1 MWERRNN
8 LLKIGEFSKITGVPI
23 RTLRYYDEIDLF
35 KPAEIDLFT
44 DYRYYK
50 EEQIE
55 DLKIINKLKSIGFTL
70 EEIKINWNKFTN
82 EIMENKK
89 KELEKKLEDVNQSIR
104 EIDKLSSTIHNGR
117 FNNKEKEIRSV
128 KTLF

>member
-1 MWERRNN
+1 MLR
-8 LLKIGEFSKITGVPI
+8 IGEFSKLTGVPI

-55 DLKIINKLKSIGFTL
+55 DLELINKLKQVGFTL
-70 EEIKINWNKFTN
+70 DEIKQSWNNFTN

-89 KELEKKLEDVNQSIR
+89 RQLEHQLGDINESIK
-104 EIDKLSSTIHNGR
+104 EIDRLRSNIVGGKITKEARPETRKVKSL
-117 FNNKEKEIRSV
+117 FN
-128 KTLF
+128 

>member
-1 MWERRNN
+1 M
-8 LLKIGEFSKITGVPI
+8 LLRIGEFSKLSGVPI

-55 DLKIINKLKSIGFTL
+55 DLNLINNLKDVGFSL
-70 EEIKINWNKFTN
+70 EEIKRNWNHFNN
-82 EIMENKK
+82 EVMLNKK
-89 KELEKKLEDVNQSIR
+89 KELEQKLENINESIKKIDYLRSNIVDGKIIQKLR
-104 EIDKLSSTIHNGR
+104 EKDDRK
-117 FNNKEKEIRSV
+117 V
-128 KTLF
+128 KTLY

>member
-1 MWERRNN
+1 MLR
-8 LLKIGEFSKITGVPI
+8 IGEFSKATGVPI

-44 DYRYYK
+44 DYRYYN

-55 DLKIINKLKSIGFTL
+55 DLELINKLKQVGFTL
-70 EEIKINWNKFTN
+70 DEIKQSWDNFTN

-89 KELEKKLEDVNQSIR
+89 KELEQKLDNINESIK
-104 EIDKLSSTIHNGR
+104 EIDKLRSNIVNG
-117 FNNKEKEIRSV
+117 KITKEIKKDTRKV

>member
-1 MWERRNN
+1 M
-8 LLKIGEFSKITGVPI
+8 LLRIGEFSKLSGVPI

-55 DLKIINKLKSIGFTL
+55 VLNLINNLKDVGFSL
-70 EEIKINWNKFTN
+70 EEIKSNWNHFNN
-82 EIMENKK
+82 EVMLNKK
-89 KELEKKLEDVNQSIR
+89 KELEQKLENINESIKKIDYLRSNIVDGKIIQKLR
-104 EIDKLSSTIHNGR
+104 EKDDRK
-117 FNNKEKEIRSV
+117 V
-128 KTLF
+128 KTLY

>member
-1 MWERRNN
+1 M
-8 LLKIGEFSKITGVPI
+8 LLRIGEFSKLSGVPI

-55 DLKIINKLKSIGFTL
+55 DLELINKLKSVGFSL
-70 EEIKINWNKFTN
+70 DEIRENWNKFSD
-82 EIMENKK
+82 ELMINKK
-89 KELEKKLEDVNQSIR
+89 HELEQKLEDINHSIK
-104 EIDKLSSTIHNGR
+104 EIDYLRSNIVNGKIVKSLSIKKGKVNS
-117 FNNKEKEIRSV
+117 
-128 KTLF
+128 LY

>member
-1 MWERRNN
+1 MLR
-8 LLKIGEFSKITGVPI
+8 IGEFSKLTSVPI

-55 DLKIINKLKSIGFTL
+55 DLKLINKLKSVGFTL
-70 EEIKINWNKFTN
+70 EEIKENWNHFTN

-89 KELEKKLEDVNQSIR
+89 RELEQKLNGINESIKEL
-104 EIDKLSSTIHNGR
+104 DKLRSIIVNGK
-117 FNNKEKEIRSV
+117 FINDMPTKPKKV

>member
-1 MWERRNN
+1 M
-8 LLKIGEFSKITGVPI
+8 LLRIGEFSKLSGVPI

-55 DLKIINKLKSIGFTL
+55 DLNLINNLKDVGFSL
-70 EEIKINWNKFTN
+70 EEIKSNWNHFNN
-82 EIMENKK
+82 EVMLNKK
-89 KELEKKLEDVNQSIR
+89 KELEQKLENINESTKKIDYLRSNIVDGKIIQKLR
-104 EIDKLSSTIHNGR
+104 EKDDRK
-117 FNNKEKEIRSV
+117 V
-128 KTLF
+128 KTLY

>member
-1 MWERRNN
+1 M
-8 LLKIGEFSKITGVPI
+8 LLRIDEFSKLSGVPI

-55 DLKIINKLKSIGFTL
+55 DLNLINNLKDVGFSL
-70 EEIKINWNKFTN
+70 EEIKSNWNHFNN
-82 EIMENKK
+82 EVMLNKK
-89 KELEKKLEDVNQSIR
+89 KELEQKLENINESIKKIDYLRSNIVDGKIIQKLR
-104 EIDKLSSTIHNGR
+104 EKDDRK
-117 FNNKEKEIRSV
+117 V
-128 KTLF
+128 KTLY